1 MMVITFC
8 LLLAQARIM
17 ARKYSWPH
25 IISDLAVVSLKIKC
39 TRPTINAVTKNS
51 ENGALSSTCVC
62 SDLKENI
69 STAVNAKN
77 GKVSTE

>member
-1 MMVITFC
+1 MMEITFC